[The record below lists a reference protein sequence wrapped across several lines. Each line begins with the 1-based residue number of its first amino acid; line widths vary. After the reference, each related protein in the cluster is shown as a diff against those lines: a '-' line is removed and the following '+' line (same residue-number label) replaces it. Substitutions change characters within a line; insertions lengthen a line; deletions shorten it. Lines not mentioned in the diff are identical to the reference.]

1 MADFPAPVAA
11 QIQPPDPTKGLS
23 QLSSVLGVQQQRQNL
38 QTGAITQQTAQAVQK
53 QQQLAAEKQQGVQNF
68 FKNWDPSAHLGADG
82 TTDLN
87 SVLQDPQLKAS
98 GNAMPDIVQSLLDI
112 KNKQLGVKQQL
123 STLNG
128 DQVKQFSTVMGSLA
142 KDPDVVADKT
152 DPTTGVNAGR
162 AKVNE
167 ALSNFSQLSPDSA
180 RIGQIYGQGVQHAPP
195 GKLSNVIQAYQ
206 LQGQSASEQQAQ
218 QNPQVTPIGT
228 GAATDIYNVNKATG
242 VQPGQKPVAAIP
254 NAPPPGFSVV
264 VDPRTQNPYLL
275 NAQTG
280 EARDLGHGYPGKTPA
295 TPAAS
300 TTAPGAAPSATAAT
314 TPSSIPAPYK
324 PGQAQLTPE
333 LTKALGDRVSQAQA
347 AANNTT
353 QAQDALTRARTLL
366 DDPNGPNAG
375 TGFENKKAIMNFL
388 SSAGIDTKGADDA
401 NTLMKN
407 LARYEA
413 SRATQAG
420 LGGTDAARE
429 LAHNGSPTVA
439 LDNKA
444 LKGVVTQ
451 SLATEKAL
459 AAYAGT
465 QSKTQDPAALAKN
478 ETDFRNIPNLIQG
491 YEYGLARNPKEA
503 DEFLTKHGIS
513 REDMGKTRQMIKE
526 FEARGQAQ

>member
-23 QLSSVLGVQQQRQNL
+23 QLSSVLGLQQQRQAL
-38 QTGAITQQTAQAVQK
+38 QTGAITQQTAGAVQR
-53 QQQLAAEKQQGVQNF
+53 QQELAAQKQEGVQSF
-68 FKNWDPSAHLGADG
+68 FKNWDPSAHLGPDG

-128 DQVKQFSTVMGSLA
+128 DQIKQFATQMGALA

-152 DPTTGVNAGR
+152 DPTTGVNPGR

-167 ALSNFSQLSPDSA
+167 ALSNFGQLSPDSA

-218 QNPQVTPIGT
+218 QNPQQLAVGT
-228 GAATDIYNVNKATG
+228 GAATDIYNVNKASG
-242 VQPGQKPVAAIP
+242 LQPGQKPAAAVP

-295 TPAAS
+295 TPASPS
-300 TTAPGAAPSATAAT
+300 TSATTPPAT
-314 TPSSIPAPYK
+314 PKTPSSIPEPYK

-333 LTKALGDRVSQAQA
+333 LTKALGDRVSQAQS

-353 QAQDALTRARTLL
+353 QAQDALERARTLL
-366 DDPNGPNAG
+366 DNPNGPDTG
-375 TGFENKKAIMNFL
+375 TGFENKKAILNFL

-429 LAHNGSPTVA
+429 LAHNGSPTVT

-491 YEYGLARNPKEA
+491 YEYGLARSPKEA

-526 FEARGQAQ
+526 FEARGQ